1 MNPLWDDA
9 AYDALA
15 DAWVRATPAERE
27 LIEAAVHRVNAALR
41 DWAAGVGESRG
52 PRNRVVIID
61 PLTVWFRVEPGN
73 PVARVI
79 HLRWWRS
86 RRA

>member
-9 AYDALA
+9 AYDVLA

-27 LIEAAVHRVNAALR
+27 AIEAAVHRVNEILR
-41 DWAAGVGESRG
+41 DRAADVGESRG
-52 PRNRVVIID
+52 VRNRVVIVE
-61 PLTVWFRVEPGN
+61 PLTVWFRVDPGN
-73 PVARVI
+73 PVARVL
-79 HLRWWRS
+79 HLRWWR